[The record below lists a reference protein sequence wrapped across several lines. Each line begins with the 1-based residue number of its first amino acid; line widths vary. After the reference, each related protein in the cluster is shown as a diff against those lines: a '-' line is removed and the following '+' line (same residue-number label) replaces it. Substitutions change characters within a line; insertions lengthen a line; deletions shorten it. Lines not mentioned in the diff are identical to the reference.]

1 MNYDDILYLKPEF
14 KHKKMSKEKRAAQFS
29 PFAALTGYDLAIKE
43 EARMTSDEA
52 ILSDDMA
59 QDISMKLQSL
69 QNNPRKCKIIYF
81 KDDLKKDGG
90 EYMCYEGIFKRI
102 ELNYIIFADKTKI
115 DINKLFDI
123 IL

>member
-43 EARMTSDEA
+43 EARITSDEA

-81 KDDLKKDGG
+81 KFKVVKNSLLLLMTFLKALLG
-90 EYMCYEGIFKRI
+90 
-102 ELNYIIFADKTKI
+102 L
-115 DINKLFDI
+115 LF
-123 IL
+123 